1 MVDNSEGDF
10 NKEAEAEDIVVK
22 RWDVRAVD
30 GTGGTEG
37 RVTGGKVVEKRHQS
51 VHGFGLSGHLCQL
64 RVKEDLA
71 SVQMRSLEI
80 ELTAY

>member
-30 GTGGTEG
+30 GSGGTREG
-37 RVTGGKVVEKRHQS
+37 
-51 VHGFGLSGHLCQL
+51 
-64 RVKEDLA
+64 
-71 SVQMRSLEI
+71 SLEVRQSRRDTRASMA
-80 ELTAY
+80 LAFQVTCAD